1 MLKECLDVHL
11 KPMLALTVIFFLY
24 HVLHQQITM
33 SFLFMLFF
41 FFPQCC
47 FSMLIDAAV
56 LYFPVCAVH
65 AEVITALDISLPE
78 LLTKN
83 GVFVY

>member
-1 MLKECLDVHL
+1 MLKECLVHL

-33 SFLFMLFF
+33 SFLFMLF